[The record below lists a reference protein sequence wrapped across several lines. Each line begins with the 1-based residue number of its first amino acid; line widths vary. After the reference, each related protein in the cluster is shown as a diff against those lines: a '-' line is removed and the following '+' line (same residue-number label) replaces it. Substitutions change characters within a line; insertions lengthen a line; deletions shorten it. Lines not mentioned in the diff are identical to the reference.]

1 MTIAHVLIADDSLV
15 IRAVVR
21 TQLEEKDYRVS
32 EAVDGIAT
40 LEQCRLDPPDVVLL
54 DIEMPGLDGYE
65 VLSELK
71 ADSCLRNI
79 PVVFLTGRSDM
90 RDLLAGLRGGAH
102 DYLKKPFHG
111 AELLARVGAAAH
123 VKKLQDQLEERNA
136 DLELMS
142 RTDGLTGLYNRR
154 HLDDELVRRRNDAQ
168 RHQEP
173 LCLLLLDIDH
183 FKHVNDTYGHSTGD
197 LVLRA
202 FAARLQAELRA
213 GDIAGRWGGD
223 EFLVILPHTDLT
235 GGLELAERIRGV
247 MASDGIE
254 AGGTDIRVT
263 VSGGCALGAV
273 GDSADA
279 VLDLADNCLY
289 EVKVAGRNQIVT
301 AKLPAR
307 A

>member
-1 MTIAHVLIADDSLV
+1 MCSSPTTPSSSG
-15 IRAVVR
+15 RWSGR
-21 TQLEEKDYRVS
+21 QLEEKGYRVS

-40 LEQCRLDPPDVVLL
+40 LDQCRLDPPDVVLL

-65 VLSELK
+65 VLVRAE
-71 ADSCLRNI
+71 
-79 PVVFLTGRSDM
+79 GRRPAAEHPGRVPHRSQRTCD
-90 RDLLAGLRGGAH
+90 DIVAGLRAGAH
-102 DYLKKPFHG
+102 DYLKKPFRSRRT
-111 AELLARVGAAAH
+111 ARPGRRRRAL
-123 VKKLQDQLEERNA
+123 KKLQDQLAERNA
-136 DLELMS
+136 ELELVS

-173 LCLLLLDIDH
+173 LCCCSW
-183 FKHVNDTYGHSTGD
+183 TSTTSSTSTTPT
-197 LVLRA
+197 VTRRA
-202 FAARLQAELRA
+202 TRSCASSPRRLQAELRA
-213 GDIAGRWGGD
+213 GDVAGRWGGE
-223 EFLVILPHTDLT
+223 EFLVILPHTDLA
-235 GGLELAERIRGV
+235 GGLELAERIRGA
-247 MASDGIE
+247 MASDSIE
-254 AGGTDIRVT
+254 AGGKDIRIT

-307 A
+307 T